1 MSNDK
6 TKQPSVARWILG
18 RFRDRIRHESLIGD
32 FDEIYDLKLNSNGRM
47 KASLWYWFQVLK
59 AIPAFINLSF
69 YRSIIMFRNYLKL
82 SLRNFRRQK
91 GYALINMTGL
101 AVGIACTILIMLW
114 VQHEL
119 SYDQFHENKNE
130 LYIVVFSNGSETTPP
145 PVGQYLKTEFPE
157 IIEFARMAYHSAEFD
172 YKDKSIN
179 LSDGKMVDPAFLK
192 MLTFNFINGNSE
204 TALSEPGGIIL
215 TRSAAELLF
224 ESEEAFGKTVLLD
237 NSSEFRVTGIIED
250 YPDNSDLTINYLL
263 NFNIMEEYGRDLTDW
278 EVNYHRTY
286 VQSIENLSIDNINNK
301 IADVVTMHKPQELR
315 TLSLRPL
322 LDQHFVDNSEGVVYA
337 FSLIAMAILMIAC
350 INFINLTTARSSVRA
365 REVGLRKT
373 VGGRKKDLLLQ
384 FFSES
389 LIITISSV
397 VIGIIIALMFMPVF
411 NQLSGKHFTPG
422 SLYNSQTLTGII
434 LITLITGLISGS
446 YPALLLSS
454 FQPVKVLKGIVTQ
467 GQRGESFRKVLVITQ
482 FSMSVFLILGTMIIY
497 QQVDF
502 MKNRNPGF
510 IKDNILVTRIGSR
523 LRSQY
528 DSFKSELLQNHSI
541 LSMTVT
547 NCPPYRYEWNLG
559 IGDIHWEG
567 KTNQK
572 FSMVM
577 NTVDHEYLK
586 TFGMELK
593 EGRFFSQDLQTDMTD
608 AFVINETAARVMEVE
623 SPVGMQLRM
632 RNLSGRIIGIVKDYN
647 FESLHNRIEPMAMKI
662 IPEASDDLC
671 IRIKPE
677 NIADTIEFIKG
688 KWLEVYPEYEFSFY
702 FLDDRIRQ
710 SYSTEESVAEILK
723 YFMIFAI
730 GISCLGLFGL
740 SAFTAEKRKKEIG
753 IRKILGAS
761 ASNISVNISKEII
774 KWVSFANLLA
784 WPVAWYVMKYIY
796 LQNYEYQY
804 DMGIGIFILA
814 GISAMVIALLTITYQ
829 VLRSALANPVDSLRY
844 E

>member
-1 MSNDK
+1 M
-6 TKQPSVARWILG
+6 
-18 RFRDRIRHESLIGD
+18 FRSKSDHESLLGD
-32 FDEIYDLKLNSNGRM
+32 FDEIYDLKLKSNGSL
-47 KASLWYWFQVLK
+47 KACLWYWLQVLK
-59 AIPAFINLSF
+59 AIPAFINISL
-69 YRSIIMFRNYLKL
+69 YRSILMFRNYLKL

-101 AVGIACTILIMLW
+101 AVGVACTILIMLW

-119 SYDQFHENKNE
+119 SYDTFHENKDE

-145 PVGQYLKTEFPE
+145 PVGQYLKTEYPE
-157 IIEFARMAYHSAEFD
+157 IIEFARLGYHGAEFD
-172 YKDKSIN
+172 YKDKSIQIGE
-179 LSDGKMVDPAFLK
+179 GKMVDPAFLK
-192 MLTFNFINGNSE
+192 MMTFNFIKGDAE

-215 TRSAAELLF
+215 TASTAELIF
-224 ESEEAFGKTVLLD
+224 GSEEPFGKVVKLD
-237 NSSEFRVTGIIED
+237 NSAEFKITGIIED

-263 NFNIMEEYGRDLTDW
+263 NFNIFEEYGRDLSNW
-278 EVNYHRTY
+278 EVNFHRTY
-286 VQSIENLSIDNINNK
+286 VQAIEKLSIDNINNK
-301 IADVVTMHKPQELR
+301 ITDVVTMHKPQEVR
-315 TLSLRPL
+315 TLSLRSL
-322 LDQHFVDNSEGVVYA
+322 LDQHFVDSSEGVVYA

-350 INFINLTTARSSVRA
+350 INFINLTTARSAVRA

-373 VGGRKKDLLLQ
+373 VGGRKKDLIMQ

-389 LIITISSV
+389 LFITITSV
-397 VIGIIIALMFMPVF
+397 VIGIIFALLFMPVF
-411 NQLSGKHFTPG
+411 NQLSGKHFTPD
-422 SLYNSQTLTGII
+422 SLYNSKTLTGII
-434 LITLITGLISGS
+434 LITSITGLISGS

-467 GQRGESFRKVLVITQ
+467 GKKGELFRKVLVITQ
-482 FSMSVFLILGTMIIY
+482 FSMSVFLILGTLIIY
-497 QQVDF
+497 KQIDF

-510 IKDNILVTRIGSR
+510 SKDNILVTRIGSR

-528 DSFKSELLQNHSI
+528 DSFKSELLQNPSI

-547 NCPPYRYEWNLG
+547 NCPPYRYEWDLG

-567 KTNQK
+567 KINQK

-577 NTVDHEYLK
+577 NTVDHDYLK

-593 EGRFFSQDLQTDMTD
+593 EGRFFSKDLQTDMTD
-608 AFVINETAARVMEVE
+608 AFVINEAAARVMEEE
-623 SPVGMQLRM
+623 SPIGKQLGM
-632 RNLSGRIIGIVKDYN
+632 RNISGRIIGVVKDYN
-647 FESLHNRIEPMAMKI
+647 FESLHNSIRPMAMKI

-671 IRIKPE
+671 IKIRPE
-677 NIADTIEFIKG
+677 NTADIIEFIKS

-710 SYSTEESVAEILK
+710 RYSAEESVAVILK
-723 YFMIFAI
+723 CFMIFAI

-753 IRKILGAS
+753 IRKVLGAS
-761 ASNISVNISKEII
+761 ASNISVNISKEIV
-774 KWVSFANLLA
+774 KWVSYANLLA
-784 WPVAWYVMKYIY
+784 WPAAWFFMKYVY

-804 DMGIGIFILA
+804 EMGIGIFMLA
-814 GISAMVIALLTITYQ
+814 GISAMIIALITVSYQ
-829 VLRSALANPVDSLRY
+829 VLRSAFANPVDSLRY